1 MLFWSLPKMLNE
13 TQVATMADSEELLT
27 QEQHLEAPIF
37 LGEAK
42 WGNTHRAVIVFLK
55 PIVLS
60 THSHEF
66 PSPGR
71 ARNRKAGRIFSFW
84 AEFGDK
90 ANRSRLCDFE
100 NPIHYL
106 GLKQW
111 QENKRR
117 DGRHK
122 VPFHSTEIKTHLHP
136 LAEILWTINRP
147 LGPSHMIQYVALN
160 SLCLNHSWFETL
172 LMVLLQ
178 CLLSLLKA

>member
-1 MLFWSLPKMLNE
+1 MLFWSLPKVLNE
-13 TQVATMADSEELLT
+13 TQVATMTDSEELLT
-27 QEQHLEAPIF
+27 REQHSKAPIF

-42 WGNTHRAVIVFLK
+42 WGSTHRSVIVFLK

-66 PSPGR
+66 PSPGK
-71 ARNRKAGRIFSFW
+71 ARNRKAGRNFSFW

-122 VPFHSTEIKTHLHP
+122 VPFHSSEIKTYLHP
-136 LAEILWTINRP
+136 LAESWWTINRP
-147 LGPSHMIQYVALN
+147 LGSSHI
-160 SLCLNHSWFETL
+160 
-172 LMVLLQ
+172 
-178 CLLSLLKA
+178 